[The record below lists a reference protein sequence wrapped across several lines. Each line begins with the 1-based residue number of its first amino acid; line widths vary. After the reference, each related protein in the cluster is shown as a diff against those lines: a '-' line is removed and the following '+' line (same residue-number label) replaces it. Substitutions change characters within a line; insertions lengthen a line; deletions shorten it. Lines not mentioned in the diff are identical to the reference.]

1 MPKLLTCRQQTK
13 RGPKASQVAGFIS
26 EWWPASNRNGGRNE
40 IGIPGRLASE
50 FAAERLAAMNL
61 GDDGLLAAAVLM
73 RIAANYERAALEAS
87 QLIPV
92 ENLNAEN
99 DE

>member
-1 MPKLLTCRQQTK
+1 MKLKVEMTLTGETAQKLKET
-13 RGPKASQVAGFIS
+13 G
-26 EWWPASNRNGGRNE
+26 
-40 IGIPGRLASE
+40 
-50 FAAERLAAMNL
+50 ERLAAMHL

>member
-1 MPKLLTCRQQTK
+1 MKLKVEMTLTGETAQKLKET
-13 RGPKASQVAGFIS
+13 G
-26 EWWPASNRNGGRNE
+26 
-40 IGIPGRLASE
+40 
-50 FAAERLAAMNL
+50 ERLAAMNL

-87 QLIPV
+87 QLFPV